1 MNTFAFD
8 PLAPGAMAT
17 LALFTMRVSGLV
29 LIAPVYA
36 SKGLPVSF
44 KTAMLILLTALLLPV
59 AASHAAPG
67 VEVTPTA
74 VATEILIG
82 FAMGL
87 GTAVFV
93 AAAEIAGDL
102 LAIQVGLSG
111 ANVVDPTMQQS
122 VAVLGQF
129 MSLFVIALLLSLDG
143 HLILLEAIAE
153 SLSWI
158 PVGGEI
164 AIEEGLSQLIL
175 LGSRMFLLGLRFAA
189 PVTAAV
195 LIGNI
200 ALGILARAVP
210 KLNVLMVVFP
220 VQIGLGLLTLS
231 LALPLIASIAGSWPT
246 GYATLVM
253 ELLHAFQAR

>member
-1 MNTFAFD
+1 MNAFD
-8 PLAPGAMAT
+8 FDPTAPGAMAT
-17 LALFTMRVSGLV
+17 LALVTMRVSGLV

-36 SKGLPVSF
+36 AKGLPVVF
-44 KTAMLILLTALLLPV
+44 RTTVVILLTALLLPI
-59 AASHAAPG
+59 AANRAAPG
-67 VEVTPTA
+67 VAVTP
-74 VATEILIG
+74 ATVTTELLIG
-82 FAMGL
+82 LAMGL
-87 GTAVFV
+87 GAAVIV

-153 SLSWI
+153 SLNWI

-164 AIEEGLSQLIL
+164 AIEEGLLALVS

-220 VQIGLGLLTLS
+220 VQIGLGLLTLA

-246 GYATLVM
+246 GYGALVT
-253 ELLHAFQAR
+253 ELLDVFQVR